1 MATIHTF
8 TRPQNGKRLQFSP
21 ETCGKLHR
29 AQSMLTYLFAE
40 LHSEQESALLQFG
53 LHHLIGYLRSDLR
66 DIREEAHKLGLL
78 PDTPQN

>member
-8 TRPQNGKRLQFSP
+8 TRPQNGERLQFSP

-29 AQSMLTYLFAE
+29 AQTMAQFLHTDMLSHPVGTPALW
-40 LHSEQESALLQFG
+40 LPSALS
-53 LHHLIGYLRSDLR
+53 YLADDLY
-66 DIREEAHKLGLL
+66 DIAQEARELGQL